1 VTLQHCVMKA
11 LLTVLDSG
19 PGMAWVRSHP
29 MDEDSDTDVNVDH
42 TALEDIFLS
51 IQVKILF
58 EVQNVIL
65 SSFSTIVLNPLCWS
79 KVPSR
84 IEYDVLSPT

>member
-1 VTLQHCVMKA
+1 MKA

-29 MDEDSDTDVNVDH
+29 MDEDSDTDVNV
-42 TALEDIFLS
+42 LEDIFLS

>member
-29 MDEDSDTDVNVDH
+29 MDEDSDTDVNV
-42 TALEDIFLS
+42 LEDIFLS